1 DFVTHR
7 RKAVDPASLE
17 TSVPYVGLEHI
28 PRRLMWLDSHGSSE
42 DVTSNKSCFH
52 AGDILFGKLR
62 PYFHKVV
69 TAPTSGICSTDVLVL
84 VAKEESVSGYV
95 LASLTHDDVIQTVTA
110 LSAGTRMPRT
120 NWKDL
125 SQVTIPWPGD
135 LAATAFSERIQ
146 SIREYIIG
154 LMAENEM
161 LAE

>member
-1 DFVTHR
+1 
-7 RKAVDPASLE
+7 
-17 TSVPYVGLEHI
+17 
-28 PRRLMWLDSHGSSE
+28 
-42 DVTSNKSCFH
+42 
-52 AGDILFGKLR
+52 GDILFGKLR

-161 LAE
+161 LAETRDALLPQLMSGKLRVKDAEKVLEDAL